1 LARRLLRRPLARDPF
16 PSLSLPGRSL
26 LVAPAD
32 QAGCRSALNSYSLRT
47 ARPQRWS
54 TTSASLPPQ
63 CKDCHSPP
71 FRYGVAK
78 PLGRLSRL
86 VAGDVV
92 LDDQRRQGDPSKA
105 QSRLSTDKCSQGIR
119 SSNRKKD
126 QSTHWVWIGTITM
139 IVSLHCGLMF

>member
-1 LARRLLRRPLARDPF
+1 MARRLLRRPLARDPC

-32 QAGCRSALNSYSLRT
+32 QAGCRSALNSHSLRT
-47 ARPQRWS
+47 AQRPQRWS
-54 TTSASLPPQ
+54 TGSASLPPQ
-63 CKDCHSPP
+63 CKECRGLSLKL
-71 FRYGVAK
+71 GAAK

-92 LDDQRRQGDPSKA
+92 LDDQRRQEDPSKA

-119 SSNRKKD
+119 SSYRKED
-126 QSTHWVWIGTITM
+126 QSTH
-139 IVSLHCGLMF
+139 SGLRWQLIFTPS